1 MGLLLS
7 QVFKVMVGRLRPN
20 FLARCQPD
28 VPEGLVFTFSNI
40 TSAIGNPEIQYPCT
54 NPDHDQVDEGRL
66 AFPSG
71 GRVGLL
77 AGWLA
82 GRCRGVRCGVGVGVG
97 RLGSWAPGW
106 QPPRDAVRWG
116 GGRGVAAGGGWARVW
131 GRVVRREG
139 RRAAAIP
146 ATALPLHRAPVP
158 PPYRPRTAGHTSI
171 CFNLAVY
178 ASGYLIWV
186 AHWRQPAL
194 PHRLSFWQEFRSD
207 LVNVLAKAWMLGML
221 CFAWGVGIS
230 RCAARAPPWRPAAR
244 SPAARSPHI
253 RPPQPP
259 PRHAR
264 PRATRAGAAPP
275 PLHAPN
281 VPCTTAPCLPLLPTS
296 PPLLPL
302 HLLTHLPPTFHPP
315 TFPPPTSPPT
325 HPPSP
330 AASSTTSTTPATWWA
345 ARWWAP

>member
-71 GRVGLL
+71 
-77 AGWLA
+77 
-82 GRCRGVRCGVGVGVG
+82 
-97 RLGSWAPGW
+97 
-106 QPPRDAVRWG
+106 
-116 GGRGVAAGGGWARVW
+116 
-131 GRVVRREG
+131 
-139 RRAAAIP
+139 
-146 ATALPLHRAPVP
+146 
-158 PPYRPRTAGHTSI
+158 HTSI

-230 RCAARAPPWRPAAR
+230 RIIDYQHDPSDVVGGALVGTMIALVYLLRAIPRWKRVLEAESGSARAM
-244 SPAARSPHI
+244 
-253 RPPQPP
+253 
-259 PRHAR
+259 
-264 PRATRAGAAPP
+264 
-275 PLHAPN
+275 
-281 VPCTTAPCLPLLPTS
+281 
-296 PPLLPL
+296 
-302 HLLTHLPPTFHPP
+302 
-315 TFPPPTSPPT
+315 
-325 HPPSP
+325 
-330 AASSTTSTTPATWWA
+330 ASSGDVE
-345 ARWWAP
+345 APLGGSAKQHGMPGSSEVV